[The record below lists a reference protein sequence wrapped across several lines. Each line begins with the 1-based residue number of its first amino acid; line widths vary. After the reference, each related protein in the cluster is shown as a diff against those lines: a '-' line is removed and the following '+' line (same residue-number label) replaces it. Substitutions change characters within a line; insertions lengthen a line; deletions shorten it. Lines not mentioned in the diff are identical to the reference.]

1 MLSSD
6 ARKML
11 QFVRDCEHL
20 SHDEVIERCIAER
33 STGTRK
39 RHGRQATPW
48 ECCCPM
54 SSAIPRPT
62 VDWPMRSW
70 RIFSDT
76 ATRPRLPSTLTINL
90 KQFCRRFFR
99 DLATGRS
106 PMSAKREIAAH
117 HEAGHAVVALA
128 FGATGECRRSSR
140 DRARW
145 IGIPDAS

>member
-1 MLSSD
+1 MASADTFAADVKTITTAHAEFTKKAFQGRLFAALLMLSSD

-62 VDWPMRSW
+62 VDWSMRSW

-76 ATRPRLPSTLTINL
+76 
-90 KQFCRRFFR
+90 
-99 DLATGRS
+99 
-106 PMSAKREIAAH
+106 
-117 HEAGHAVVALA
+117 
-128 FGATGECRRSSR
+128 GA
-140 DRARW
+140 
-145 IGIPDAS
+145 